1 MLERFCDSHLLTL
14 CPASEVSP
22 SNSQSRRTQTLM
34 LGWSDPKGFLR
45 RFPGRIYPK
54 LLRLAIMKFPHLST
68 VLHIHRCQS
77 AGGEG
82 LKVVSL
88 STVCLLARNRCS
100 RYLYHLLSHPQKD
113 LAHAALASLGSLRTL
128 KLYVD
133 FAGPDNPQPRR
144 FMPTAPA
151 PRP

>member
-1 MLERFCDSHLLTL
+1 
-14 CPASEVSP
+14 
-22 SNSQSRRTQTLM
+22 M
-34 LGWSDPKGFLR
+34 LGWSDPKGSLR

-68 VLHIHRCQS
+68 VLQIHRCQS

-82 LKVVSL
+82 LKAVSL
-88 STVCLLARNRCS
+88 SNVCLLARNRCS

-113 LAHAALASLGSLRTL
+113 LAHAALESLASLRTL

-133 FAGPDNPQPRR
+133 FAEPDNPQA
-144 FMPTAPA
+144 TASPL
-151 PRP
+151 